1 MRFPNWIWQ
10 TLFAIA
16 LFAPVARAQTPASAS
31 SPAQTQTQKAAPAG
45 QTRTAS
51 SKKKTSQPATKPKKE
66 EAQKLNPIVVTATRI
81 PQPIDQIGTTI
92 TVVEDPQIQE
102 QKIQRVA
109 DVLREVP
116 GVQVTQS
123 GSPGSVTDVSI
134 RGATP
139 AQTLVLVDGVEVNT
153 GATGSFDF
161 ANLPTDNLDRVEI
174 LRGAGGSLYGSQAI
188 GGVVN
193 VLSQEGEGPPTASL
207 LSGGGNRATSQQVA
221 NVSGAEEDLHYS
233 GAVSYFSTEG
243 FRPVND
249 NSDNLALN
257 GRLDYHLGDD
267 TVLRGFARYIA
278 SNVSLPS
285 LNVADGSPLDPTAH
299 QRNEFMLFK
308 GEVEHHFGENVLVR
322 ANAYFVRQDL
332 RDTGTPYPGNMSF
345 QEDRI
350 PDETRG
356 GLIETVFTWP
366 RFEGFRTLAGF
377 DFKDRWV
384 RSDGIFK
391 FLNLG
396 PPPPPP
402 HFITSISLF
411 DARRQEYAGYLEQEG
426 SFFNGHVLMTGGFR
440 VDGNSEFGKEVS
452 PAWSV
457 AIPITQISTILRGSY
472 TEGFRAPAFDEL
484 FFPGFGNPNLKP
496 EISSE
501 WDGGFTTN
509 FGERAALTTTYFSRR
524 VKNLIVTVPCK
535 VGPTCPFGS
544 EAGNAS
550 RVDVQG
556 VEVVPSL
563 TIAKGLTLSGN
574 VTVLDETHVDAPLPF
589 ASAFLTPPRPL
600 RVAKHAASA
609 LLEYV
614 RSGNFLPHDKI
625 NANVNYIF
633 VGDRDDLT
641 VSGVPPIA
649 NHDAYNL
656 VNAVVSYSL
665 GIPLSHVHNEE
676 AFARVNNL
684 MDRAYSQA
692 FGFKAPTINV
702 LAGVKLDFE

>member
-1 MRFPNWIWQ
+1 MRFLILILS
-10 TLFAIA
+10 TAFATALYAPIA
-16 LFAPVARAQTPASAS
+16 EAQTPASVS
-31 SPAQTQTQKAAPAG
+31 SPAQIQTRKAAPAN
-45 QTRTAS
+45 QKSATLKNA
-51 SKKKTSQPATKPKKE
+51 PAAPANKG

-81 PQPIDQIGTTI
+81 PQPIGEIGTTI
-92 TVVEDPQIQE
+92 TVVEAPQIQE
-102 QKIQRVA
+102 QKIDRVA

-139 AQTLVLVDGVEVNT
+139 SQTLVLIDGVEVNA
-153 GATGSFDF
+153 GATGSFDLG
-161 ANLPTDNLDRVEI
+161 NLTTGNLDRLEV

-188 GGVVN
+188 GGVIN
-193 VLSQEGEGPPTASL
+193 VLSQEGEGPPTATL
-207 LSGGGNRATSQQVA
+207 LSEGGNRATSNQVGTI
-221 NVSGAEEDLHYS
+221 SGAQGNLGYS

-243 FRPVND
+243 YRPVND
-249 NSDNLALN
+249 NSDNLSLN

-278 SNVSLPS
+278 SNVSLPN
-285 LNVADGSPLDPTAH
+285 LNEASGSPLDPTAH

-308 GEVEHHFGENVLVR
+308 GEIEHHFGENVLVR
-322 ANAYFVRQDL
+322 ANAYYVRQDL
-332 RDTGTPYPGNMSF
+332 RATSTPYKGFVGSE
-345 QEDRI
+345 EDRV

-356 GLIETVFTWP
+356 GLIEGVFTWP
-366 RFEGFRTLAGF
+366 RLEGFRTLVGF

-384 RSDGIFK
+384 RSNGIFT
-391 FLNLG
+391 FANFT
-396 PPPPPP
+396 PPPPLV
-402 HFITSISLF
+402 TSITVF
-411 DARRQEYAGYLEQEG
+411 RARRQEYAGYLEQEG
-426 SFFNGHVLMTGGFR
+426 SFLDGHVLVTGGFR
-440 VDGNSEFGKEVS
+440 VDGNSQFGKEVS

-457 AIPITQISTILRGSY
+457 AIPITKIATTLRGSY
-472 TEGFRAPAFDEL
+472 TEGFRAPSFDEL
-484 FFPGFGNPNLKP
+484 FFPGFGNPDLKP

-509 FGERAALTTTYFSRR
+509 FGERASITATYFSRR
-524 VKNLIVTVPCK
+524 VKNMIVTVPCK

-574 VTVLDETHVDAPLPF
+574 VTVLDETHADAPLPF
-589 ASAFLTPPRPL
+589 ATAFLTPPRPL
-600 RVAKHAASA
+600 RVAKHTASA

-614 RSGNFLPHDKI
+614 RSGSFLPHDKI
-625 NANVNYIF
+625 TANVNYIF
-633 VGDRDDLT
+633 IGDRDDIT

-649 NHDAYNL
+649 NHSAYSL
-656 VNAVVSYSL
+656 VNAVVSYTI
-665 GIPLSHVHNEE
+665 GIPLNHVHNEE
-676 AFARVNNL
+676 VFARVNNL
-684 MDRAYSQA
+684 MDRNYSEA

>member
-1 MRFPNWIWQ
+1 MRFPILILSTIVVA
-10 TLFAIA
+10 TLSVT
-16 LFAPVARAQTPASAS
+16 VARAQTPAAAAS
-31 SPAQTQTQKAAPAG
+31 PSQTQTQKASPPRKKATQTSPPA
-45 QTRTAS
+45 
-51 SKKKTSQPATKPKKE
+51 KKE
-66 EAQKLNPIVVTATRI
+66 EAQKLNPVVVTATRI
-81 PQPIDQIGTTI
+81 PQPIGEIGTTI

-102 QKIQRVA
+102 QKIDRIA

-153 GATGSFDF
+153 GATGSFDL
-161 ANLPTDNLDRVEI
+161 ANLTTDNLDRVEI

-193 VLSQEGEGPPTASL
+193 VLSNEGDGPPTASL
-207 LSGGGNRATSQQVA
+207 LSEGGNRATSNQVGT
-221 NVSGAEEDLHYS
+221 VSGADGNLHYS

-278 SNVSLPS
+278 SNVSLPD
-285 LNVADGSPLDPTAH
+285 LNISSGSPLDPTAH
-299 QRNEFMLFK
+299 QRNEFMLYK
-308 GEVEHHFGENVLVR
+308 GEVEHHFGEYVLVR

-332 RDTGTPYPGNMSF
+332 RATSTPYPGFVGSE
-345 QEDRI
+345 EDRI

-356 GLIETVFTWP
+356 GLIETVLTWP
-366 RFEGFRTLAGF
+366 RLEGFRTLVGF

-384 RSDGIFK
+384 RSDGIFT
-391 FLNLG
+391 FANFM
-396 PPPPPP
+396 PPPRLS
-402 HFITSISLF
+402 TSISDF
-411 DARRQEYAGYLEQEG
+411 TARRQEYAGYLEQEG
-426 SFFNGHVLMTGGFR
+426 SFLKGHVLVTGGFR

-457 AIPITQISTILRGSY
+457 AIPITKISTTLRGSY
-472 TEGFRAPAFDEL
+472 TEGFRAPAFNEL

-509 FGERAALTTTYFSRR
+509 FGERASLTATYFSRR

-535 VGPTCPFGS
+535 FNPSSCPFDS

-550 RVDVQG
+550 RVDTQG

-563 TIAKGLTLSGN
+563 TIVKGLTLSGN
-574 VTVLDETHVDAPLPF
+574 VTVLDETHADAPLNF
-589 ASAFLTPPRPL
+589 KSAFLTPPRPL

-614 RSGNFLPHDKI
+614 RSGNFLPRDKFI
-625 NANVNYIF
+625 ANVNYIF

-649 NHDAYNL
+649 NHSAYNL
-656 VNAVVSYSL
+656 VNAVVSYTI
-665 GIPLSHVHNEE
+665 GIPFKHVSNEE
-676 AFARVNNL
+676 VFARVNNL
-684 MDRAYSQA
+684 TDRNYSQA
-692 FGFKAPTINV
+692 FGFKNPTINV